1 MAHNPAFDFQL
12 DPLNTAFLG
21 EDLSDVSSIAESIN
35 YELNDAESAK
45 LAMIRSAR
53 ALLADAEQRLA
64 RYQVKVAS
72 GNVKKNSASD
82 KKKKLTRLRREVKE
96 AEVWLNT
103 LINS

>member
-35 YELNDAESAK
+35 YELNDAESA
-45 LAMIRSAR
+45 MIRSAR

-72 GNVKKNSASD
+72 GNVKKDSASD

>member
-35 YELNDAESAK
+35 YELNDAESA
-45 LAMIRSAR
+45 MIRSAQ

-72 GNVKKNSASD
+72 GNVKKDSASD

-96 AEVWLNT
+96 AEVRLNT

>member
-35 YELNDAESAK
+35 YELNDAESA
-45 LAMIRSAR
+45 MIRSAQ

-72 GNVKKNSASD
+72 GNVKKDSASD

>member
-35 YELNDAESAK
+35 YELNDAESA
-45 LAMIRSAR
+45 MIRSAR

-72 GNVKKNSASD
+72 GNVKKESAFD

>member
-35 YELNDAESAK
+35 YELNDAESA
-45 LAMIRSAR
+45 MIRSAR
-53 ALLADAEQRLA
+53 ALLANAEQRLA

-72 GNVKKNSASD
+72 GNVKKDSASD
-82 KKKKLTRLRREVKE
+82 KKKKLARLRRKVEE
-96 AEVWLNT
+96 AEVWLDT
-103 LINS
+103 LINL